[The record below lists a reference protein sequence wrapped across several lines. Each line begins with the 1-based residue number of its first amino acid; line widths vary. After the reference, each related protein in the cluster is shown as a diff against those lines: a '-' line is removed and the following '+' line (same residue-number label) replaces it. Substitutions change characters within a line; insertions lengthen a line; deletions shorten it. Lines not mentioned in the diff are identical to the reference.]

1 MSSAAEEPSE
11 RFLTML
17 GVGSGVVQVV
27 VFAAV
32 GVMTLESVAYGVSLG
47 ALSGVGAF
55 LFLPW
60 FLSLSAAR
68 EDGDDGFGPATER
81 ISRSTGA
88 GVFGLGLEA
97 GAIAMLAVGFV
108 RGPSLLLGVASALAV
123 AVAVYLVGSFV
134 VGR

>member
-1 MSSAAEEPSE
+1 MSSTAEEPSE

-17 GVGSGVVQVV
+17 GVGAGVMQVV

-32 GVMTLESVAYGVSLG
+32 GVTTLDSVGYGVALG
-47 ALSGVGAF
+47 GLSGVGTF

-68 EDGDDGFGPATER
+68 EEGDDGFGPATER
-81 ISRSTGA
+81 ISRGTGA
-88 GVFGLGLEA
+88 GVFGLGLET